1 MSAIRSCPAQSGG
14 PARARANITLV
25 VALIGLASTTRSE
38 IYTWDGS
45 CETTSWT
52 AACAD
57 GPCGVG
63 MTQRR
68 NNWNQTQC
76 GQDPNFPTTPDWA
89 IIPSGIAR
97 LPNSGFALARLTI
110 DASGV
115 VLWDGGQ
122 LSVADRIENAGGIVF
137 THPGFPIPV
146 DRLNGLLINDGVLDV
161 LASLTLVNG
170 ELRNQGV
177 VNLSNGIADSGA
189 GAVNLFENYQ
199 HVIATGAQ
207 ISVPV
212 INHGILRSAAGTLSL
227 GKSLVSDS
235 GQLDVDPNA
244 VLILPPQVSGIIYG
258 TSNGELRTGNG
269 WQLTADTVVAID
281 GNGLIWK
288 GGVLGMPVGV
298 ALRNAAGGVLTAQ
311 TNGSNTAR
319 LSGTLI
325 NEGTLS
331 FEGVTPFLNSRL
343 ENYGT
348 TTLAG
353 SPRFDDTSGTNLL
366 DNWSILRKAGT
377 GTSYI
382 RIPVQNHGA
391 LRVEEGTLQVE
402 GTLDSFAGYWD
413 AWAGTNL
420 RFRDVTLQ
428 GTFYGASIGDTRNAG
443 NLNVGPQPAQ
453 LDFTNNGFLWADGN
467 LTIAPTAVL
476 AIGAGARFVIHTTIN
491 DDFAGRI
498 NNAGLLVA
506 RSGGSVR
513 FQSASIENYAT
524 LDLQTGTWQSSSG
537 TNVVEN
543 FDLLK
548 KTTTDTANIYVPL
561 LNHGT
566 LDVQQGMLK
575 LYGPVTQDGGTT
587 CLSGGTLT
595 TAQPFV
601 LAGGTLAGNGTLTGP
616 VQNTGGAV
624 APGASPGKL
633 TISSGD
639 YLQGADGT
647 LKIEIAGPTAETQYD
662 VLANPGRTAHL
673 GGTLELTL
681 LNGYTPPIGQAFV
694 VMTFA
699 ARDGEFVTVMSPSG
713 VQFSVQYNAT
723 NVTAIVTSVTACA
736 GDVNCSGAVDFA
748 DIDPFVS
755 ALGYPGGVNWPHPDC
770 PWLNADCNHDGDVDF
785 ADIDPFVAV
794 IGTTCP

>member
-1 MSAIRSCPAQSGG
+1 MSAIRCPAQSGG
-14 PARARANITLV
+14 PARARARSTVVFALLGLV
-25 VALIGLASTTRSE
+25 LTTRAD
-38 IYTWDGS
+38 IYTWDGF
-45 CETTSWT
+45 CGTTAWT
-52 AACAD
+52 TACPN
-57 GPCGVG
+57 GPCGAG

-68 NNWNQTQC
+68 NNWSQSQC
-76 GQDPNFPTTPDWA
+76 GQDPSFPTTPDWA
-89 IIPSGIAR
+89 IIPSGVAR
-97 LPNSGFALARLTI
+97 LPNTGFALARLTI
-110 DASGV
+110 DAGGV

-137 THPGFPIPV
+137 SHPGFPIGAN
-146 DRLNGLLINDGVLDV
+146 RLNGLLINDGVLDV
-161 LASLTLVNG
+161 LAPLTLVNG

-177 VNLSNGIADSGA
+177 VNLSNSIADSGA
-189 GAVNLFENYQ
+189 GATNLLENYQ

-212 INHGILRSAAGTLSL
+212 VNHGILRSAAGTLTL

-235 GQLDVDPNA
+235 GQLQVDPNT
-244 VLILPPQVSGIIYG
+244 VLILPPQVSGIIHG

-269 WQLTADTVVAID
+269 WQLTADTVVAVD
-281 GNGLIWK
+281 GNGILWK
-288 GGVLGMPVGV
+288 GGVLGMPSGV
-298 ALRNAAGGVLTAQ
+298 SLRNAANGVLTAQ
-311 TNGSNTAR
+311 TNGTNTAR

-325 NEGTLS
+325 NEGDLS

-348 TTLAG
+348 TTLVG
-353 SPRFDDTSGTNLL
+353 SPRLDNSSGTNLVE
-366 DNWSILRKAGT
+366 NWSILRKTGT
-377 GTSYI
+377 GTSYVSV
-382 RIPVQNHGA
+382 PVQNHGA
-391 LRVEEGTLQVE
+391 LRVEEGSLQVE
-402 GTLDSFAGYWD
+402 GTLDSFGGYWD

-453 LDFTNNGFLWADGN
+453 LILTTNGFLWADGN

-476 AIGAGARFVIHTTIN
+476 AIGAGARFVIHTSIN
-491 DDFAGRI
+491 DNFAGQL
-498 NNAGLLVA
+498 NNSGLLIA
-506 RSGGSVR
+506 RSDGSVR
-513 FQSASIENYAT
+513 FQSASILNYAT
-524 LDLQTGTWQSSSG
+524 LDLQKGTWQNSSG

-543 FDLLK
+543 FALLK
-548 KTTTDTANIYVPL
+548 KTTADTANIYVPL
-561 LNHGT
+561 INHGT
-566 LDVQQGMLK
+566 LDVQQGALK
-575 LYGPVTQDGGTT
+575 LFGPVTQSGGTT
-587 CLSGGTLT
+587 RVSGGALT

-633 TISSGD
+633 TITGGD
-639 YLQGADGT
+639 YTQGPDGM
-647 LKIEIAGPTAETQYD
+647 LEVEIAGPTAETQYD

-673 GGTLELTL
+673 GGRLELTT
-681 LNGYTPPIGQAFV
+681 LNGYTPPVGQAFV

-699 ARDGEFVTVMSPSG
+699 ARDGEFATVVSPSG

-723 NVTAIVTSVTACA
+723 NVTAVVTSVTACT

-755 ALGYPGGVNWPHPDC
+755 ALSYPGGVGWPRPDC
-770 PWLNADCNHDGDVDF
+770 PWLNADCDHDGDVDF